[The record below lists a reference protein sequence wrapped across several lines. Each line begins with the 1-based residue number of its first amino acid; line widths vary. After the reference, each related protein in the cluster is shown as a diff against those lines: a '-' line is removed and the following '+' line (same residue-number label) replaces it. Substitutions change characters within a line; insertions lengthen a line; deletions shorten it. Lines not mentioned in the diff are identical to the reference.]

1 MVAAVRA
8 MLARPAVTRISPG
21 ARARLAYV
29 ALYATIGALYPY
41 IPIYYHSLGLGLG
54 SIGLVAAVFSAA
66 GMVGSPL
73 WGAAAD
79 RFGRSRFVL
88 LIPAG
93 LASGAFAVLALA
105 HGLWAVAAAAA
116 AASFAMSGVSPVLD
130 ARALETIPD
139 DRSRFGRLRVW
150 GSISFIASAL
160 FVGWLTDRAG
170 IGSLFIVLISA
181 LLLTGLV
188 GLSLQS
194 RSTEP
199 ILPRLGGLAAVL
211 RSPVLVRFLAVAL
224 VVWSANSAIN
234 GFFSIHLVEIGAP
247 QTLVGWAW
255 AIGAAVE
262 VPLMFSFSALARR
275 FGLERLIVFGAAL
288 FVVRAAAVALV
299 TDPVLATLTM
309 AIHGAAFAL
318 VLIGCVAYV
327 SRHAPTGAAAAAQG
341 VLTATIMGLAM
352 IIGPEIGGELSAR
365 LGLPGMFVAAG
376 IAGAGGVIGLAW
388 LLAPALGRA
397 SAVVVPEA

>member
-1 MVAAVRA
+1 M
-8 MLARPAVTRISPG
+8 
-21 ARARLAYV
+21 
-29 ALYATIGALYPY
+29 
-41 IPIYYHSLGLGLG
+41 
-54 SIGLVAAVFSAA
+54 
-66 GMVGSPL
+66 
-73 WGAAAD
+73 
-79 RFGRSRFVL
+79 
-88 LIPAG
+88 
-93 LASGAFAVLALA
+93 
-105 HGLWAVAAAAA
+105 
-116 AASFAMSGVSPVLD
+116 
-130 ARALETIPD
+130 
-139 DRSRFGRLRVW
+139 
-150 GSISFIASAL
+150 
-160 FVGWLTDRAG
+160 
-170 IGSLFIVLISA
+170 
-181 LLLTGLV
+181 
-188 GLSLQS
+188 
-194 RSTEP
+194 
-199 ILPRLGGLAAVL
+199 
-211 RSPVLVRFLAVAL
+211 LVRFLAVAL

-288 FVVRAAAVALV
+288 FVARAAAVALV

-327 SRHAPTGAAAAAQG
+327 SGHAPAGAAAAAQG
-341 VLTATIMGLAM
+341 VLTATIMGFAM